1 MGHQRTCRTR
11 NPTSVLTPG
20 ADIPNPSFRE
30 RQLRARSRRSIDAS
44 LFLGRGLAIEAGGRS
59 LAQPGYD
66 IRPILVAWAP
76 HDGPWKEKLRRE
88 EVHLDLATLF
98 APSAHSGAGGL
109 GLSASAIA
117 GRLGVVVEENRH
129 LRLMDDRRRTADV
142 TLGTA
147 CGLHRPFFQLR

>member
-1 MGHQRTCRTR
+1 MLFAYERPLCQKQPLDRRFLIFRAGLGHR
-11 NPTSVLTPG
+11 G
-20 ADIPNPSFRE
+20 WG
-30 RQLRARSRRSIDAS
+30 SICDAV
-44 LFLGRGLAIEAGGRS
+44 ERS

-66 IRPILVAWAP
+66 IRPIVVAWAP

-88 EVHLDLATLF
+88 EVHLDLAPLF
-98 APSAHSGAGGL
+98 ALSAHSGAGGL
-109 GLSASAIA
+109 GLSASTIA
-117 GRLGVVVEENRH
+117 GRLGAVVEENRH